1 MSTGTNKELY
11 LEERRQEILRLVQQ
25 IGRVSV
31 NELSQQ
37 FGVSEVTIRADLQ
50 ALADYNLLVRTHGGA
65 VPAGRG
71 LPELSLSLRQQQ
83 QVVEKSRIGEAA
95 AQIVLDGDSIFLDTS
110 STALAIAQRLKQHR
124 HLTVIT
130 NSLAIAQE
138 MLDAPGVAVVMPG
151 GQLRRETASLIGAD
165 GLEILHKFN
174 IQRGFF
180 GAHGLSVPE
189 GLTDVSA
196 AEAEVKRPLVAM
208 CKQVVAVLDATKW
221 GRVGLASF
229 ASLDQID
236 MVITDT
242 LAPAERIAEIHAA
255 GIEVVIV

>member
-1 MSTGTNKELY
+1 MAMKELY
-11 LEERRQEILRLVQQ
+11 LEERRQEILRQVQKA
-25 IGRVSV
+25 GRASV

-50 ALADYNLLVRTHGGA
+50 ALAEYNLLVRTHGGA
-65 VPAGRG
+65 VPAGRA
-71 LPELSLSLRQQQ
+71 LPELSLSLRRQQ
-83 QVVEKSRIGEAA
+83 QVSEKNRIGEAGA
-95 AQIVLDGDSIFLDTS
+95 ALVTDGDAIFLDTS
-110 STALAIAQRLKQHR
+110 STALAIAQRLKELR
-124 HLTVIT
+124 HLTIIS

-138 MLDAPGVAVVMPG
+138 MLDAPGVSVVMPG

-165 GLEILHKFN
+165 GLEMLRKFN
-174 IQRGFF
+174 IQKGFF

-208 CKQVVAVLDATKW
+208 CRQVIAVLDATKW

-229 ASLDQID
+229 AHIEEINT
-236 MVITDT
+236 VITDSH
-242 LAPAERIAEIHAA
+242 APPAHIEEVRAR
-255 GIEVVIV
+255 GIEVIVV

>member
-1 MSTGTNKELY
+1 MKELY
-11 LEERRQEILRLVQQ
+11 LEERRQEILRQVQKA
-25 IGRVSV
+25 GRVSV
-31 NELSQQ
+31 SELSQL

-50 ALADYNLLVRTHGGA
+50 ALAEFNLLVRTHGGA

-71 LPELSLSLRQQQ
+71 LPELSLSLRRQQ
-83 QVVEKSRIGEAA
+83 QVSEKNRIGEAGA
-95 AQIVLDGDSIFLDTS
+95 ALVNDGDAIFLDTS

-124 HLTVIT
+124 HLTIIS

-138 MLDAPGVAVVMPG
+138 MLDAPDVTVVMPG

-165 GLEILHKFN
+165 GLEMLRKFN
-174 IQRGFF
+174 IQKGFF

-208 CKQVVAVLDATKW
+208 CRQVIAVLDATKW

-229 ASLDQID
+229 AAIEQIGT
-236 MVITDT
+236 VITDA
-242 LAPAERIAEIHAA
+242 LAPDARIAELRAC
-255 GIEVVIV
+255 GVKVVVV